1 MEVFFFIILLVSVSG
16 NILCLFIL
24 WNLLKVSPSKQ
35 SSYEEKKK
43 GLIPFITPMKDSD
56 QFDLSEVDDE
66 VLKQAVKDT
75 ITKVPEV
82 IGDDEEATA
91 KAKEFM
97 T

>member
-1 MEVFFFIILLVSVSG
+1 MEVLFFIILLVSLLG
-16 NILCLFIL
+16 NILCLFIF
-24 WNLLKVSPSKQ
+24 WDLLKVSSPKQ
-35 SSYEEKKK
+35 LYNEKKK

-82 IGDDEEATA
+82 TGDDEEAEA
-91 KAKEFM
+91 KAKELM
-97 T
+97 I

>member
-1 MEVFFFIILLVSVSG
+1 MEVFFFIILLVSIAG
-16 NILCLFIL
+16 NLLCIFIL
-24 WNLLKVSPSKQ
+24 WDLLKVSPLKQ
-35 SSYEEKKK
+35 SYNEKKK

-82 IGDDEEATA
+82 NGDDEEAEA
-91 KAKEFM
+91 KATELM
-97 T
+97 I